1 MILGCCGAGKS
12 TFSRKLHAKIGLPL
26 VHLDQ
31 HFWNPNWVESKP
43 DEWAAKVSELVKP
56 EQWIM
61 DGNYGGTLEIRYERA
76 DTIIFLKY
84 GTFRCL
90 SRVIKRIEKYK
101 GQVRPD
107 MPAGCRERY
116 DLHFLWY
123 VANYNRTRSPKIL
136 KRLQEFESHKNIH
149 VFNNDQEAD
158 RFLDKF

>member
-12 TFSRKLHAKIGLPL
+12 TFSKKLHSKTGLPL

-43 DEWAAKVSELVKP
+43 DEWAAKVSKLVKP
-56 EQWIM
+56 DQWIM
-61 DGNYGGTLEIRYERA
+61 DGNYGGTMEIRFDRA

-101 GQVRPD
+101 GEVRPD
-107 MPAGCRERY
+107 MPDGCRERY
-116 DLHFLWY
+116 DFHFLWY

-136 KRLQEFESHKNIH
+136 KRLQEFESYKSIH

-158 RFLDKF
+158 QFLAKF